1 MDRFR
6 FLIPAQLRLRAESE
20 EWYQWP
26 NLISVFDPFSLVI
39 GVEQCKG
46 KPVQYANVTFFP
58 QNLSDAP
65 TGIAQTDADGKFS
78 KVVSAGSING
88 AAVGTHFVTV
98 TEGWPPGE
106 KIPVDD
112 MGQEK
117 TPPRGPWAQKYRD
130 STSPFL
136 KAEVAAGKSNHFEF
150 DISK

>member
-1 MDRFR
+1 MH
-6 FLIPAQLRLRAESE
+6 RL
-20 EWYQWP
+20 
-26 NLISVFDPFSLVI
+26 LLFSLLLGTFATGCSESGPPTAPVDGVI
-39 GVEQCKG
+39 LFKG
-46 KPVQYANVTFFP
+46 KPVQYAKLTFFP
-58 QNLSDAP
+58 QNLPDAP
-65 TGIAQTDADGKFS
+65 TGVAQTDADGKFS
-78 KVVSAGSING
+78 KVVSAGTING

-136 KAEVAAGKSNHFEF
+136 KAEVAASKTNHFEF
-150 DISK
+150 DLSK